1 MDGLHGNKKC
11 RLLTLLAEKS
21 ANNERE
27 PSGNSALRISA
38 HANQRSGSSQ
48 AKKRLQFWLLMVPR
62 IAL

>member
-27 PSGNSALRISA
+27 PAGNSALRISA
-38 HANQRSGSSQ
+38 HASQRTGSNQ
-48 AKKRLQFWLLMVPR
+48 AKKGLQFGC
-62 IAL
+62 

>member
-27 PSGNSALRISA
+27 PAGNSALRISA
-38 HANQRSGSSQ
+38 QASQRSWSNQ
-48 AKKRLQFWLLMVPR
+48 AKKGLKFGF
-62 IAL
+62 

>member
-27 PSGNSALRISA
+27 NLQEIDPCGFQLM
-38 HANQRSGSSQ
+38 Q
-48 AKKRLQFWLLMVPR
+48 ARDHGAIKQKKG
-62 IAL
+62 